1 MDENRTNPELPTP
14 DDSAHADGEGDDLTS
29 ELVAFLDGELDAPGN
44 EAVEAKISLDST
56 VRAEADAL
64 KRAWDLLDYLPRP
77 EPTANFTERTVSRI
91 EPVRQSGK
99 TLPVSG
105 PASVA
110 TNGSASAGT
119 ESRSSR
125 SRPAGAATQVLEPR
139 ARSGRWRLVV
149 ALAWLF
155 AVGLAGFAGYFGRAK
170 VVDHFNHVEQQEK
183 DAAIL
188 TERRLLQDLHSFQYV
203 DDLEFLQALDNPDLF
218 GEELYFASPNEGPP

>member
-14 DDSAHADGEGDDLTS
+14 DDSAHADGDGDDLTA
-29 ELVAFLDGELDAPGN
+29 ELVAFLDGELDVREN

-64 KRAWDLLDYLPRP
+64 KRTWDLLDYLPRP
-77 EPTANFTERTVSRI
+77 EPTASFTERTVSRV
-91 EPVRQSGK
+91 EPVRQSGN
-99 TLPVSG
+99 TAAMS
-105 PASVA
+105 
-110 TNGSASAGT
+110 GSASAVKNGPASAAT
-119 ESRSSR
+119 ASNSSPSRS
-125 SRPAGAATQVLEPR
+125 ATAATQVVEPR
-139 ARSGRWRLVV
+139 PRSGHWRLVV
-149 ALAWLF
+149 ALAWIL
-155 AVGLAGFAGYFGRAK
+155 AVGLAAFAGYFGRAK

>member
-99 TLPVSG
+99 TLP
-105 PASVA
+105 
-110 TNGSASAGT
+110 
-119 ESRSSR
+119 
-125 SRPAGAATQVLEPR
+125 
-139 ARSGRWRLVV
+139 
-149 ALAWLF
+149 
-155 AVGLAGFAGYFGRAK
+155 
-170 VVDHFNHVEQQEK
+170 
-183 DAAIL
+183 
-188 TERRLLQDLHSFQYV
+188 
-203 DDLEFLQALDNPDLF
+203 
-218 GEELYFASPNEGPP
+218 